1 MKLPIRAMRI
11 IQSFIARG
19 HPNIAAKHSMTFE
32 ITKDDK
38 LTKRG
43 DCVIAVG
50 ATKGLTDLSSE
61 FRNLCRSDESRIT
74 IELGVAGI
82 IESIEGA
89 GSSQFTLSHSRE
101 IVGRKSTYISDRTF
115 MIHADKA
122 ARDINRDLIYALKSP
137 ETTLKIKLI
146 VESS

>member
-1 MKLPIRAMRI
+1 
-11 IQSFIARG
+11 
-19 HPNIAAKHSMTFE
+19 
-32 ITKDDK
+32 
-38 LTKRG
+38 
-43 DCVIAVG
+43 VIAVG

-61 FRNLCRSDESRIT
+61 FRNLCRKEESRIT
-74 IELGVAGI
+74 IELSVAGI
-82 IESIEGA
+82 IESIEGI

-146 VESS
+146 AESS

>member
-11 IQSFIARG
+11 IQGFIARG
-19 HPNIAAKHSMTFE
+19 HPNITAKHSMTFE

-50 ATKGLTDLSSE
+50 ATKGLPDLSSE
-61 FRNLCRSDESRIT
+61 FRNLCRRDESRIT
-74 IELGVAGI
+74 IELGAAGI
-82 IESIEGA
+82 IESIEGR
-89 GSSQFTLSHSRE
+89 GSSQFTLSHSHE

-115 MIHADKA
+115 MIRANKS
-122 ARDINRDLIYALKSP
+122 ARDINREIICALKSP
-137 ETTLKIKLI
+137 ETMVQIRLI
-146 VESS
+146 AESS